1 MSTSQK
7 AIKKCTATKPVVGK
21 AVVKKSKGSNS
32 AEIIS
37 WFREN
42 AAGAKSELQYKDP
55 FSLIVAVILSAQ
67 CTDKRVN
74 LVTPSLLK
82 KYPTPQKMA
91 KATAEEVYQYVK
103 SVSYP
108 NSKSAHLVQMSQML
122 VKEFNGKVP
131 TEVDD
136 LMRLPGV
143 GRKTANV
150 VASICFNTPVI
161 AVDTHVF
168 RVAHRLGLS
177 KGKTPFEVEKD
188 LEKLIKKEDRARAHH
203 WLILHGRY
211 VCKAQRPDC
220 TNCGIN
226 HLCPKLMEGSKLS
239 DGR

>member
-1 MSTSQK
+1 MTIVSALSMGKVKNTSANRRK
-7 AIKKCTATKPVVGK
+7 IV
-21 AVVKKSKGSNS
+21 
-32 AEIIS
+32 E

-42 AAGAKSELQYKDP
+42 ARGEESELHFTNP
-55 FSLIVAVILSAQ
+55 FELIVAVILSAQ

-74 LVTPSLLK
+74 LVTPPLLK
-82 KYPTPQKMA
+82 AYPTAEAMS
-91 KATAEEVYQYVK
+91 KATKDEIYTYIK

-108 NSKSAHLVQMSQML
+108 NSKADHLLKMSQKL
-122 VKEFNGKVP
+122 LSDFGGKVP
-131 TEVDD
+131 DNITD
-136 LMRLPGV
+136 LMTLPGV

-150 VASICFNTPVI
+150 VASICFNEPVI

-177 KGKTPFEVEKD
+177 AGKTPFEVEKD
-188 LEKLIKKEDRARAHH
+188 LEKLIDKEDRARAHH

-211 VCKAQRPDC
+211 VCKAQKPDC
-220 TNCGIN
+220 EGCGVC